1 MLTAVEYIYALGHK
15 RSCVC
20 VYCNVTCSVAFKGKS
35 IGEALRSIILQYN
48 VYTYELT
55 LFREVDCKA
64 KKFNFNCKSLTYIY
78 TYMSF
83 AVPLVP
89 LVYIT

>member
-1 MLTAVEYIYALGHK
+1 MLTAVEYILYALGHK

-20 VYCNVTCSVAFKGKS
+20 VYCNVTCLVAFKGKS

-55 LFREVDCKA
+55 LFREVDYCKFA
-64 KKFNFNCKSLTYIY
+64 IYIFKEV
-78 TYMSF
+78 M
-83 AVPLVP
+83 
-89 LVYIT
+89 VY